1 LTSRGDVKA
10 KLEYAFDLYD
20 ENNDGI
26 LDRTEIKNVIYIM
39 LDVLASDQSHYRKIA
54 KETILQMDTNN
65 DKKITKEEFV
75 DALSTNYALR
85 MLMSPFN

>member
-1 LTSRGDVKA
+1 
-10 KLEYAFDLYD
+10 LYD

-26 LDRTEIKNVIYIM
+26 LDRSEIKNVIYIM
-39 LDVLASDQSHYRKIA
+39 LDVLASDQSYYRKIA
-54 KETILQMDTNN
+54 KESILQMDTNK

>member
-1 LTSRGDVKA
+1 
-10 KLEYAFDLYD
+10 LYD

-39 LDVLASDQSHYRKIA
+39 LDVLASDQSHYKKIA
-54 KETILQMDTNN
+54 KETILQMDTNS

-75 DALSTNYALR
+75 NALSTNYALR